1 MRIALLLLLAAYPV
15 LADGP
20 ASPVPAVVPVRHSAA
35 KGQSVIF
42 TVPAAAKVTVLSG
55 RAAVVEISGTVG
67 VFRSDEAGDHVIAAF
82 TADGVTSVVITVA
95 GVPKPPDPGPG
106 PGPVPVPPDPV
117 PVNPLTA
124 AFQKLYK
131 EDTAAGKGE
140 SLKDLI
146 ELYRQAQTLCR
157 DESLKTMKSL
167 MVKVKDASDVLM
179 QAGELEAVRKAIQSE
194 MKTAFPFDGALD
206 KTTRERAEAKFKT
219 IHDALKG
226 VTP

>member
-35 KGQSVIF
+35 KGQSVVF
-42 TVPAAAKVTVLSG
+42 TVPASAKVTVLSG
-55 RAAVVEISGTVG
+55 RAAVVEISGTTG

-95 GVPKPPDPGPG
+95 GVPKPP
-106 PGPVPVPPDPV
+106 GPVDPPVIPPVDPPV
-117 PVNPLTA
+117 VNPLTA